1 MLNRLIETN
10 SESDRLDNKKLKLLI
25 DTNPFISI
33 DMAEI
38 ITTLDKTTQYRER
51 MKGRF
56 PKLIPLTSQGRRKGY
71 RLQDLRQ
78 WMENPRAYRQ

>member
-1 MLNRLIETN
+1 
-10 SESDRLDNKKLKLLI
+10 
-25 DTNPFISI
+25 
-33 DMAEI
+33 MAEI